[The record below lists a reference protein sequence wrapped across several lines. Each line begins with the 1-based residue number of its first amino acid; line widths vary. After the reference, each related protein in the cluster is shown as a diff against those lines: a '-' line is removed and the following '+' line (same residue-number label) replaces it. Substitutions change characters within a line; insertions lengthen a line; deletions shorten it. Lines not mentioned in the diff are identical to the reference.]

1 MCPITYFP
9 FFLTQTLTPTGAKL
23 YPRKWT
29 RDFDPWPRSAD
40 THLTHRVRSAAP
52 VLRKG
57 RSRHSYAAFAH
68 GYPNEREE
76 DPPPDAEIQA
86 HLPHPKAESLPQI
99 AAIHPNGQRC
109 GEFGQPGIRVSW
121 AESHPPDGHHIHP
134 APRQILLPLHD
145 PGRLHKAGPGLCDER
160 IAGSGFCFGNG
171 PAAGKAPWDL
181 AEQGDRDPQ
190 RPGDP
195 LHQFEVHPAGGEQR
209 TAAVHDRWMD
219 YYNNDR
225 CQWDL
230 AKLSPNEYYH
240 YITTG
245 EYPAG
250 MLPLW
255 VK

>member
-1 MCPITYFP
+1 M
-9 FFLTQTLTPTGAKL
+9 
-23 YPRKWT
+23 
-29 RDFDPWPRSAD
+29 
-40 THLTHRVRSAAP
+40 THRVRSAAP

-76 DPPPDAEIQA
+76 DPPPNAEIQA

-99 AAIHPNGQRC
+99 AAIHPNGQRR

-121 AESHPPDGHHIHP
+121 AESHPPDEHHIHP
-134 APRQILLPLHD
+134 ALRQILLPLHD

-195 LHQFEVHPAGGEQR
+195 LHQSEVHPAGGEQR
-209 TAAVHDRWMD
+209 TAAVHVPQRELLGQ
-219 YYNNDR
+219 R
-225 CQWDL
+225 APREL
-230 AKLSPNEYYH
+230 LRAHEGR
-240 YITTG
+240 TG
-245 EYPAG
+245 Q
-250 MLPLW
+250 
-255 VK
+255 

>member
-1 MCPITYFP
+1 MDSAGERFEAIRAALADRNNI
-9 FFLTQTLTPTGAKL
+9 LTVKDLCELAGVS
-23 YPRKWT
+23 
-29 RDFDPWPRSAD
+29 RSGYYNW
-40 THLTHRVRSAAP
+40 VRSEKKRELREAKDRAAFEQILEAYRFRG
-52 VLRKG
+52 LRKG

-99 AAIHPNGQRC
+99 AAIHPNGQRR

-134 APRQILLPLHD
+134 ALRQILLPLHD

-190 RPGDP
+190 RPGGP
-195 LHQFEVHPAGGEQR
+195 
-209 TAAVHDRWMD
+209 
-219 YYNNDR
+219 
-225 CQWDL
+225 
-230 AKLSPNEYYH
+230 
-240 YITTG
+240 TT
-245 EYPAG
+245 P
-250 MLPLW
+250 
-255 VK
+255 V